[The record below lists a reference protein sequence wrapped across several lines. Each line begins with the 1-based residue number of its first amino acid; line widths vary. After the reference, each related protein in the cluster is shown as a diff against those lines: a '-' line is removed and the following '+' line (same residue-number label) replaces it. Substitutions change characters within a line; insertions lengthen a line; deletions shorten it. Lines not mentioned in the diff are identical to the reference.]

1 MKEYSVVGKRL
12 PRVDGAVKATGAAQ
26 YTDDMTLPGMLY
38 GKILR
43 SPHPHARILDVDTA
57 RAQHLPGV
65 KAVITGKDTL
75 GVKYGLWRLY
85 PNLLDEYPLA
95 MDRVRYIG
103 DEVAAVA
110 AIDEDIAQ
118 EALELIRVEYEEL
131 PAVFDPL
138 EAMEDGAPQV
148 HDGVEHNISVTRH
161 VAFGDVEQGFQES
174 DYVREDRFHTQVV
187 LHAHMEP
194 HAALASFDASGKLT
208 LWSSTQ
214 SPYIVQVLLAMTLGM
229 REGDIRVIKPHVGGG
244 FGNKIELF
252 PLEFCSALLSKR
264 TGRPVKMTYTRA
276 EEFIATRRRH
286 AIIIE
291 LKTGVK
297 KDGTLVARQCRNI
310 LDGGAYNSLG
320 PTATFLSGFFHTLPY
335 KFPHYKYD
343 GYHVYTNKAPAG
355 AMRGFGE
362 TQPYF
367 AGETQLD
374 RIAEELGIDPLEI
387 RLKNACGP
395 GYEVGRVAKVSSCGF
410 TECLE
415 QAAQAA
421 GWKDRRGRMGPG
433 KGIGMGSYAFI
444 SGGSF
449 NWFRTPLAFSNALIK
464 AGEDGSVSLYT
475 GSSDIGQGSD
485 TVMCQIVAEEL
496 GIRMEDVKITVADTE
511 TTPMDIGTWG
521 SRVTLMAGNA
531 VLAAARDLKGQVL
544 EAAARGLKTEPGE
557 LEVREGQIY
566 VRGAPERKMA
576 FSEAVVEA
584 VKASGGKP
592 LIGRGSY
599 HPEGKGIVSPAFAFG
614 VQVAEVEVD
623 RETGQV
629 RVLKTT
635 TAHDCGMP
643 INPMAVEGQLEGSVH
658 MGLGQ
663 TLYEQE
669 VTEKGRVANPS
680 FLDYQMATAP
690 DMPQI
695 EMIEVRTDEPE
706 GPFGAKEA
714 GEGLVGP
721 TVPAIAN
728 AVYDAVGVWIKEL
741 PITPEKILRALREKG
756 GAG

>member
-1 MKEYSVVGKRL
+1 MKEYSVVGKRV
-12 PRVDGAVKATGAAQ
+12 PRIEAAVKATGSAQ
-26 YTDDMTLPGMLY
+26 YTDDMSLPAMLC
-38 GKILR
+38 GKLLR
-43 SPHPHARILDVDTA
+43 SPHPHAAILNIDTG
-57 RAQHLPGV
+57 RALALPGV
-65 KAVITGKDTL
+65 KGVVTGKDTL
-75 GVKYGLWRLY
+75 GVKYGLWRMY
-85 PNLLDEYPLA
+85 PNLLDEYPMA
-95 MDRVRYIG
+95 MDRVRFIG

-110 AIDEDIAQ
+110 AIDEDTAQ

-138 EAMEDGAPQV
+138 KAMEDGAPQI
-148 HDGVEHNISVTRH
+148 HEGVDRNISVTRH
-161 VAFGDVEQGFQES
+161 VAFGDVERGFEES
-174 DYVREDRFHTQVV
+174 DHIREDRFVTQAVH
-187 LHAHMEP
+187 HANMEP

-252 PLEFCSALLSKR
+252 PLEFCSALLSR
-264 TGRPVKMTYTRA
+264 NTGRPVKIAYTRA

-297 KDGTLVARQCRNI
+297 KDGTLVARQCQNI

-335 KFPHYKYD
+335 KFPHFKYD
-343 GYHVYTNKAPAG
+343 GAHVYTNKAPAG
-355 AMRGFGE
+355 AMRGFGQ

-374 RIAEELGIDPLEI
+374 IIAGELGIDPLEI
-387 RLKNACGP
+387 RLKNACEP
-395 GYEVGRVAKVSSCGF
+395 GHEVGRVAKVSTCGF

-415 QAAQAA
+415 EAARGA
-421 GWKDRRGRMGPG
+421 GWKDKRRSREEGR
-433 KGIGMGSYAFI
+433 GIGMGSYTFL

-449 NWFRTPLAFSNALIK
+449 NWFRTPQAFSNALVK
-464 AGEDGSVSLYT
+464 AGEDGSVNLYT

-485 TVMCQIVAEEL
+485 TTMCQIAAEEL
-496 GIRMEDVKITVADTE
+496 GLGMEDVKITVADTE

-531 VLAAARDLKGQVL
+531 VLGAARDLKGQL
-544 EAAARGLKTEPGE
+544 FGAAASQLGTETGE
-557 LEVREGQIY
+557 LEAGGGNIY
-566 VRGAPERKMA
+566 VRGDPKRKMA
-576 FSEAVVEA
+576 FSEAVAAA
-584 VKASGGKP
+584 VKANKGNA

-614 VQVAEVEVD
+614 ATVAEVEVD
-623 RETGQV
+623 RETGRV
-629 RVLKTT
+629 KVLKVT

-643 INPMAVEGQLEGSVH
+643 INPMSVEGQLEGSVH
-658 MGLGQ
+658 TGLGQ
-663 TLYEQE
+663 TLFEQE
-669 VTEKGRVANPS
+669 ITDRGKVVNAS
-680 FLDYQMATAP
+680 FLDYQMPTSR

-695 EMIEVRTDEPE
+695 DMIEVITDEPE

-728 AVYDAVGVWIKEL
+728 AIYDAVGVWVKDL
-741 PITPEKILRALREKG
+741 PITPEKVLKALKEKG
-756 GAG
+756 AGG